1 MKRKILKNK
10 CVMLSWELHWKQR
23 FFVWLLLCSVWDK
36 LFSFSLSLLLSGLFF
51 CRVDVCSIAHNLQP
65 ILSKLLLLSK
75 SKQIVIWLGNLN
87 PHTRSLL
94 QSYKVCQLTCKENYL
109 TGFYAQR
116 IIWLVSMQSKLF
128 DWFLCKANYLTGFYA
143 EQII

>member
-1 MKRKILKNK
+1 MRASLETAIFRL
-10 CVMLSWELHWKQR
+10 VVTVFSMGQTIFI
-23 FFVWLLLCSVWDK
+23 FFVFAFVW
-36 LFSFSLSLLLSGLFF
+36 SFF